1 MIESYEK
8 NSLKKEDSKNN
19 VFIQT
24 GKSFFSNTDSK
35 AKNNNN
41 NNSNNDFT
49 YQKNSNPFL
58 IKEGFTKQNL
68 FQNKNDSVIAQYDSN
83 EKENN
88 NKISKI
94 IDLSPSKIEKN
105 SNISS
110 EINTSVVVNNCI
122 KKGLINKS
130 TESNFTKFHLELNNN
145 NKANDT
151 YNNKNENSD
160 YSNININ
167 SNNINDQ
174 NNQNNQNSQNSKNN
188 LLWNNFNSLYNN
200 QNNSK

>member
-58 IKEGFTKQNL
+58 IKEGFTKQQLHIVYFPDKFIL
-68 FQNKNDSVIAQYDSN
+68 FI
-83 EKENN
+83 
-88 NKISKI
+88 
-94 IDLSPSKIEKN
+94 
-105 SNISS
+105 
-110 EINTSVVVNNCI
+110 
-122 KKGLINKS
+122 
-130 TESNFTKFHLELNNN
+130 F
-145 NKANDT
+145 
-151 YNNKNENSD
+151 
-160 YSNININ
+160 
-167 SNNINDQ
+167 
-174 NNQNNQNSQNSKNN
+174 
-188 LLWNNFNSLYNN
+188 
-200 QNNSK
+200 